1 MKFKI
6 IFILFNV
13 VILFSF
19 LIIFF
24 MPLAMLGWD
33 YTRDFWAGNWYL
45 PLIFLGVMAV
55 LNTYFLMNW
64 KLFSLLEREEWGGII
79 GYVLERF
86 KRGRIRR
93 QEVRIGINAA
103 LVSSRIEVI
112 GEIEQ
117 AIRHHKPGL
126 LKEFALPL
134 GVPRLLRNEPAE
146 AESYYQEFLELESKD
161 KPWIIWSYGFAL
173 LLQRKLEEA
182 KVQFLA
188 LSSSKD
194 PILLL
199 LSAYMLDTCAVTDE
213 EAKKTGQGMAEG
225 LRSKYD
231 RAALLKEAEK
241 AKTQIH
247 IVILSKVVDE
257 ALAWLYPADAVS

>member
-33 YTRDFWAGNWYL
+33 YTRDFWTGNWYL

-55 LNTYFLMNW
+55 LNTYFLVNW
-64 KLFSLLEREEWGGII
+64 RLFSLLEREEWGAII

-86 KRGRIRR
+86 NRGKIRTS
-93 QEVRIGINAA
+93 EVRIGINAA

-117 AIRHHKPGL
+117 AVREHKPGL
-126 LKEFALPL
+126 MKEFALPL
-134 GVPRLLRNEPAE
+134 GIPRLLKNEPAE
-146 AESYYQEFLELESKD
+146 AESYYQEFLELESRD
-161 KPWIIWSYGFAL
+161 RPWIVWSYGFAL
-173 LLQRKLEEA
+173 LLQRKLDEA
-182 KVQFLA
+182 RLQFLA
-188 LSSSKD
+188 LSSTKD
-194 PILLL
+194 PVLLL
-199 LSAYMLDTCAVTDE
+199 LSAYMLDTCADE
-213 EAKKTGQGMAEG
+213 EAKKTGQAMAEG

-231 RAALLKEAEK
+231 RTALKKEAEK

-247 IVILSKVVDE
+247 VVILSKVVEE
-257 ALAWLYPADAVS
+257 ALAWLYPTDSLS